1 MQKKNSPEAA
11 IQTEMQQMSVDHVV
25 LSNGQCEALKA
36 AWVGE
41 SIFITGPGGT
51 GKSVLVE
58 HILAALRKA
67 GKQVA
72 VTASTG
78 IAAIRIGGC
87 TIHRWL
93 GTQIKKNKA
102 ELAKTLSQHRVKDL
116 RRIEERLRGCQVLI
130 VDEVSMLS
138 GDYIQMMDFWLR
150 RIRRVLTRPFGG
162 LQVIFTGDFLQLPP
176 VKKRD
181 DHFDYEYGF
190 QAPAWKKA
198 DLTVHALRKV
208 FRQEDQ
214 EFVDMLMRV
223 RVGDVD
229 PVLLAYFN
237 ERVEADLHG
246 EPTRLYARNDTVY
259 ATNFDQLQKL
269 AGKPHPYDAD
279 LDGEDDWAEKLVRD
293 CIADTFLELK
303 VGAPVLFLYNNYE
316 IGYVNGERGTVVE
329 LSENLIKVEKADGI
343 VVLVEQASWSIM
355 DGDEKVRATMR
366 QFPIKL
372 AWAMT
377 IHKAQGMTLDLLE
390 CDVSQSFA
398 AGQTYVALSRVRS
411 REGLRLTEEIEAE
424 HIKVD
429 QEIVAFCEGVEV

>member
-1 MQKKNSPEAA
+1 MQK
-11 IQTEMQQMSVDHVV
+11 QRMEMQQTTVDQIV
-25 LSNGQCEALKA
+25 LSAGQCEALKS
-36 AWVGE
+36 AWDGE

-58 HILAALRKA
+58 YIIAALRKG
-67 GKQVA
+67 GKQVS

-102 ELAKTLSQHRVKDL
+102 ELARTLSQHRIKDL
-116 RRIEERLRGCQVLI
+116 RRIEERLRDCEVLI

-138 GDYIQMMDFWLR
+138 GDYVQMMDFWLR
-150 RIRRVLTRPFGG
+150 RIRRVLTKPFGG

-176 VKKRD
+176 VQKRS
-181 DHFDYEYGF
+181 DHFEYAYGF

-198 DLTVHALRKV
+198 DLKVHALTKV

-214 EFVDMLMRV
+214 EFVDVLMRV

-229 PVLLAYFN
+229 QSVLMYLN
-237 ERVEADLHG
+237 TRVGADLDG

-259 ATNFDQLQKL
+259 AINFGRLRKL
-269 AGKPHPYDAD
+269 PGEPHTYDAD
-279 LDGEDDWAEKLVRD
+279 LEGEDDWAEKLVKD

-303 VGAPVLFLYNNYE
+303 VGAPVIFLYNNYE
-316 IGYVNGERGTVVE
+316 VGYMNGERGIVGE
-329 LSENLIKVEKADGI
+329 LAEDFIKVEKANGT
-343 VVLVEQASWSIM
+343 VVLVEQASWSIQ
-355 DGDEKVRATMR
+355 DGDGKNRATMR
-366 QFPIKL
+366 QFPLKL

-377 IHKAQGMTLDLLE
+377 IHKAQGMTLDFLE

-411 REGLRLTEEIEAE
+411 LEGLRLTEQMEEE
-424 HIKVD
+424 HVKVNK
-429 QEIVAFCEGVEV
+429 EIVAFCESVEG